1 MNGRGSSEAGTETLT
16 TTDADLL
23 PRCRRGDEAAWHALV
38 DLYARKVFGL
48 AYRFTGRVDEAE
60 DLTQEV
66 FVKVYQ
72 TLDRYRPSEGPFGGW
87 LMAVARNHAIDHYR
101 RRKQERLRRSEDTRV
116 LDTMPAEGEHPV
128 AGLERQE
135 RASLVHRGLRALPV
149 DLRLPLILCDLQGM
163 AYEDIAAELRIPLGT
178 VKSRINR
185 ARLELAKR
193 LMGRR
198 AQLAPGTAGE

>member
-1 MNGRGSSEAGTETLT
+1 MTIA
-16 TTDADLL
+16 DADLL
-23 PRCRRGDEAAWHALV
+23 PRCRVGDEVAWRELV
-38 DLYARKVFGL
+38 TRHTRRVFGL

-72 TLDRYRPSEGPFGGW
+72 TLGRYRESDGPFGGW

-101 RRKQERLRRSEDTRV
+101 RRKQERLRRTDDPAALEA
-116 LDTMPAEGEHPV
+116 MPAREEHPI
-128 AGLERQE
+128 ARLEREE
-135 RASLVHRGLRALPV
+135 RARLVHSGLPSLPP
-149 DLRLPLILCDLQGM
+149 DLRLPLILCDLQGLP
-163 AYEDIAAELRIPLGT
+163 YEAIASELEIPLGT

-193 LMGRR
+193 LVGRHR
-198 AQLAPGTAGE
+198 GLAGGAS

>member
-1 MNGRGSSEAGTETLT
+1 LNGRGSLEAATRSPN

-23 PRCRRGDEAAWHALV
+23 SRCRAGDEAAWHELV
-38 DLYARKVFGL
+38 AQHTRKVFGL

-72 TLDRYRPSEGPFGGW
+72 MLGRYRESDGAFSGW
-87 LMAVARNHAIDHYR
+87 LATVARNHAIDNYR
-101 RRKQERLRRSEDTRV
+101 RRRQERLRRDDDEQRLERT
-116 LDTMPAEGEHPV
+116 PADVEHPV
-128 AGLERQE
+128 TRLERQE
-135 RASLVHRGLRALPV
+135 RVQLVHSGLRSLPV
-149 DLRLPLILCDLQGM
+149 DLRLPLILCDLQGLS
-163 AYEDIAAELRIPLGT
+163 YDVIASELQLPLGT

-193 LMGRR
+193 LSGRHR
-198 AQLAPGTAGE
+198 ELAGGSRG